1 MSPCRAVAR
10 MPDGN
15 VSTVDLSRIDELLV
29 DQGSAVWLD
38 IQDPA
43 ESDINVLRQEFGFHE
58 LSLEDATR
66 REQRPKVDEY
76 PGYYF
81 IVLYA
86 ASAADGIG
94 THEIHCFWGKNYVVT
109 LHDGP
114 LAAVDTAIK
123 RWASADDPRERTV
136 AHQVYALLDAVV
148 DEYFPV
154 LDAVA
159 ERIAEIE
166 DDIFDA
172 RQQTL
177 RELFEIRRQLLNA
190 RRTLAPSRDVINSL
204 LRRDIPVFPPELV
217 PYLADVYDHAIRVID
232 TLDLQHDLL
241 SSAVETYLS
250 VTSNKLNQTMR
261 TLTALTIAL
270 MVPTLIAGVYG
281 MNFRNMP
288 ELEWPVGYPFALTL
302 MAFIAG
308 ALLLLFKRIGWL

>member
-1 MSPCRAVAR
+1 

-86 ASAADGIG
+86 ASAAERIG